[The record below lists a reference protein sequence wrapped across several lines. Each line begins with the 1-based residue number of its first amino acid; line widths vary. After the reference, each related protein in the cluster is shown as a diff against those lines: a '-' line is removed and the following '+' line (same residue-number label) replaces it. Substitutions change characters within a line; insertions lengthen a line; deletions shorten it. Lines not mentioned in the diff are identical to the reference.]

1 MVRFAAGIALTGSLL
16 VLWNVM
22 GQYGDHINVINT
34 IGLVMTLVVF
44 PTCCAAVVIS
54 VWHEKRPRKAFMQVS
69 SSTLRLLIAGFLVG
83 ALGWAMTLGGIIG
96 LDSFVPDGVIIG
108 CSFALA
114 TALALWRMRSPV
126 PGHCLSC
133 DYDLR
138 TSLDFGRCPECG
150 LAF

>member
-1 MVRFAAGIALTGSLL
+1 MVRFAAGISLTGCLL
-16 VLWNVM
+16 VLWNVID
-22 GQYGDHINVINT
+22 QYGHRIDVSET
-34 IGLVMTLVVF
+34 FGLAMTLVVF

-54 VWHEKRPRKAFMQVS
+54 VWQEKRPRKVFLQVS
-69 SSTLRLLIAGFLVG
+69 SSTPKLLLAGFLVG

-96 LDSFVPDGVIIG
+96 LDSFVPDGVTIG
-108 CSFALA
+108 SSFAFA
-114 TALALWRMRSPV
+114 TALALWLMRPPV

-138 TSLDFGRCPECG
+138 TSLEFGRCPECG